1 MGLLSLKTNVKKDA
15 QKKVLLRLP
24 GDIASII
31 EIMAHQRVRSF
42 NNQIIALIKLGLV
55 NDKEESQALSDADEL
70 ITRFIS
76 KEK

>member
-1 MGLLSLKTNVKKDA
+1 MNTKHRE
-15 QKKVLLRLP
+15 QKKVLVRLP

-31 EIMAHQRVRSF
+31 ETMAHQRVRSF

-55 NDKEESQALSDADEL
+55 NDKDESQALSEADEL
-70 ITRFIS
+70 IRRFIT